1 MYKITLFEIDLN
13 IARKLGINKVLMV
26 CDKGNIGSAKSIEN
40 NGGILENE
48 VVVDGVVEQRYWIDL
63 DKVRSVE

>member
-1 MYKITLFEIDLN
+1 MRDDLELIDGVYPEFDVETYRS
-13 IARKLGINKVLMV
+13 AEVAPV
-26 CDKGNIGSAKSIEN
+26 FFGSAKSIEN

>member
-1 MYKITLFEIDLN
+1 MD
-13 IARKLGINKVLMV
+13 ACRKLGINKVLMV

-48 VVVDGVVEQRYWIDL
+48 VVVDGVMEQRFWIDL
-63 DKVRSVE
+63 NKM

>member
-1 MYKITLFEIDLN
+1 
-13 IARKLGINKVLMV
+13 MV

-48 VVVDGVVEQRYWIDL
+48 VVVNGVVEQRYWIDL